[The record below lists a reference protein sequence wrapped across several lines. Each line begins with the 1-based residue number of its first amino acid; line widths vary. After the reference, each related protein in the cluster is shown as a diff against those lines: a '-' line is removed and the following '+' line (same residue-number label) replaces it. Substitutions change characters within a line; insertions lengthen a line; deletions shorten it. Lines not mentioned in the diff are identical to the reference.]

1 MDQFFNHMNCIVPL
15 STKSEEAFR
24 KILTKKTYPA
34 KYKLCEIGKIPSKI
48 GYLKLGIARAFMISP
63 KGKEY
68 NKSIFA
74 KGEFLASYTSLIQN
88 TPSKY
93 TIECLTDCVVI
104 NCNYVEFMNL
114 VVLYNDI
121 GRLHRKNIE
130 RVYLYMHNRNLDFLT
145 LDATQRYLN
154 LCNRIPNIDSLIT
167 QKQIANHLAITPIQL
182 SRIRKKLLYS
192 NL

>member
-1 MDQFFNHMNCIVPL
+1 MNQIYPL
-15 STKSEEAFR
+15 SKRSEEAFN

-34 KYKLCEIGKIPSKI
+34 KYKLCEIGKIPNEI
-48 GYLKLGIARAFMISP
+48 GYLKSGIARAFMISP

-74 KGEFLASYTSLIQN
+74 KGEFLASYTGLIQN

-104 NCNYVEFMNL
+104 NCNYTEFMNL
-114 VVLYNDI
+114 VVSYNDI
-121 GRLHRKNIE
+121 SILHRKNIE
-130 RVYLYMHNRNLDFLT
+130 KVYLYTYNRNLDFLT
-145 LDATQRYLN
+145 LNATQRYLN
-154 LCNRIPNIDSLIT
+154 LCKRIPNIDNLIT
-167 QKQIANHLAITPIQL
+167 QKQIANHLAITPTQL
-182 SRIRKKLLYS
+182 SRIRKNLLYL